1 MPFRIAPS
9 ILAADFLHLE
19 KDVELVN
26 SCGDVIH
33 LDVMDGTLVPNI
45 SFGFSVIDQLSKVA
59 KAPMDVH
66 LMVVHPERWF
76 KKVADDGVQMCSFHL
91 EAAGRKTSSFIKEIQ
106 SLGMKAGVAI
116 NPDVPVERLF
126 PYIGKADYFL
136 IMSVFAGFGGQKFIY
151 ESIDRVAALEEERLG
166 RHHRDRRGDQS
177 QHRQGNQG
185 RGRGPGRGGKFS
197 IRLCRPGLRH
207 QGAQGSLNIDLLNS
221 LSS

>member
-1 MPFRIAPS
+1 
-9 ILAADFLHLE
+9 
-19 KDVELVN
+19 
-26 SCGDVIH
+26 
-33 LDVMDGTLVPNI
+33 MDGTLVPNI

-151 ESIDRVAALEEERLG
+151 ESIDRVAALKEELRK
-166 RHHRDRRGDQS
+166 RGSDAIIEID
-177 QHRQGNQG
+177 
-185 RGRGPGRGGKFS
+185 GGINLSTVKAVKDAGVDLAVAGSSVFGS
-197 IRLCRPGLRH
+197 ADPASAIKALRE
-207 QGAQGSLNIDLLNS
+207 A
-221 LSS
+221 